1 MSEENYNIQN
11 NDGEQSL
18 KNDFDDKTVYGY
30 ERSKFKG
37 FGEYT
42 NELLKENE
50 ERINELVEMTKKEFP
65 TMDNYFIWLCAVDYM
80 MEELGIKDHNIKIE
94 EVEKFKEKFIMV
106 FKLRKKL
113 NKQK

>member
-18 KNDFDDKTVYGY
+18 KNDFDDKTVFGY

-37 FGEYT
+37 FGEYN

-50 ERINELVEMTKKEFP
+50 GRINELVEITKKELP

-80 MEELGIKDHNIKIE
+80 MEELGIKDKNVKID
-94 EVEKFKEKFIMV
+94 EVEKFKDTIYYAVQVEQEVK
-106 FKLRKKL
+106 
-113 NKQK
+113 